1 MCARRSN
8 LERHQAKPLHRRYSA
23 LRNAD
28 SAIFYTILL
37 VGVCIDAKPFTI
49 SSLDSPPR
57 RLALATYI
65 ARGAKLRGLPWAA
78 ALSEHLRGAQRE
90 SNDDKGLRCFYY
102 VGASSSGAGKTQLA
116 FSLDSPVVY
125 VPLAE
130 AQRVYQA
137 FTRVAIEFE
146 KTLAADGQALSWRSG
161 ELQKCSMKLKTVGLL
176 YSLAKA
182 VRGLTNAESLCALSG
197 YNGDRVIWHSPM
209 SLREAREKLATLFGS
224 GPVPLFYIDEL
235 PPAHHPTF
243 KRCILLRNIIRCMR
257 CVCVLSSTEPA
268 AMFVVDTVF
277 HGTRRFKPLEHVRLI
292 AELPSTVWPAFA
304 EDPRYAELVGR
315 LSPETVRML
324 AASRPLFVEYTLDA
338 LLEQQQ
344 TQGIP
349 CLSASGLSALKKR
362 ILNEKYRYCS
372 SEGLYP
378 QLALL
383 YPQLQGGVPVPPAF
397 ESLRRLSKKCK
408 AGLTAAEADE
418 IISDHCLFY
427 LRHNFAQI
435 CIDSAVRRVAATV
448 VPVYIPAVGRLVVL
462 TDSGEFSAFPRVK
475 FATPRND
482 ALLYLICLRDGVHGK
497 PTGAGSARRYSTA
510 FALHALRAEQPPLCS
525 ALSVFLPAMRSADAA
540 QEVELS
546 MAAIVASHSYP
557 EGAGQCGDGGLQGCP
572 LSFFLRA
579 VVAELNPMG
588 ARTHVFPVSPRTEY
602 VPAGSFTLTGI
613 PPEYDS
619 VRVGLLS
626 PLAEPWL
633 PTEDSEGPSTGLLL
647 DGTLVLSDV
656 QWNTSG
662 DTKHGCFPVL
672 LKGAETTAA
681 TGALACCSAASD
693 LVVLVARVAKE
704 AESSGHLV
712 TVLAAVG
719 AVDETNVRLSAAAGK
734 AQVVRVG
741 GNASAAAPVATQLVW
756 QPLGGH
762 PADGRGVGGVS
773 AHTVVILA
781 LSTIYWGRGA
791 LYASY

>member
-1 MCARRSN
+1 
-8 LERHQAKPLHRRYSA
+8 
-23 LRNAD
+23 
-28 SAIFYTILL
+28 
-37 VGVCIDAKPFTI
+37 
-49 SSLDSPPR
+49 
-57 RLALATYI
+57 LAVATYI
-65 ARGAKLRGLPWAA
+65 ERGAKLRGLPWVA
-78 ALSEHLRGAQRE
+78 ALSEHLRSAQRE
-90 SNDDKGLRCFYY
+90 INDDKGLRCFYY
-102 VGASSSGAGKTQLA
+102 VGASSGAGKTQLA

-130 AQRVYQA
+130 AQRVYQC

-146 KTLAADGQALSWRSG
+146 KSLAADGQALSWRSG

-182 VRGLTNAESLCALSG
+182 VRGMTNAESLCALSG

-209 SLREAREKLATLFGS
+209 SFREAREKLATLFGS

-235 PPAHHPTF
+235 PPAHNPTF
-243 KRCILLRNIIRCMR
+243 KRCIVLRNIIRCMG

-268 AMFVVDTVF
+268 AMFAVDTVF

-292 AELPSTVWPAFA
+292 AELPGTLWPAFA

-315 LSPETVRML
+315 LSPETVRL
-324 AASRPLFVEYTLDA
+324 LTATRPLFVEYALDA
-338 LLEQQQ
+338 LLDQQQ
-344 TQGIP
+344 THSIP
-349 CLSASGLSALKKR
+349 CLSASVLSAVKKR
-362 ILNEKYRYCS
+362 ILAEKYRYCS
-372 SEGLYP
+372 PEGLYP

-383 YPQLQGGVPVPPAF
+383 YPQLQGGVSVPP
-397 ESLRRLSKKCK
+397 SSQSHRRLSKKCK
-408 AGLTAAEADE
+408 AGLTAGEADE

-435 CIDSAVRRVAATV
+435 CIDSAVRRVAGAV
-448 VPVYIPAVGRLVVL
+448 VPVYVPAVGRLVVL
-462 TDSGEFSAFPRVK
+462 TDCGEFSAFPRVK
-475 FATPRND
+475 FATPRDD

-497 PTGAGSARRYSTA
+497 PTGAGSAWRYSTA
-510 FALHALRAEQPPLCS
+510 FALHAVRAQQPRLCS
-525 ALSVFLPAMRSADAA
+525 ALSLFLPAMRSADAV

-557 EGAGQCGDGGLQGCP
+557 EGAGQCGDGGLLGCP

-588 ARTHVFPVSPRTEY
+588 ARAHDFPVSPRTAY
-602 VPAGSFTLTGI
+602 VPAESFTLTGI

-626 PLAEPWL
+626 PLAAPWL
-633 PTEDSEGPSTGLLL
+633 PAEDGEGPLMRSLL
-647 DGTLVLSDV
+647 DGTLALSDV

-662 DTKHGCFPVL
+662 DTEHGGFPVL

-681 TGALACCSAASD
+681 TGALSCCSGTSD
-693 LVVLVARVAKE
+693 IVNLVTRVAKE
-704 AESSGHLV
+704 AESRGHLV
-712 TVLAAVG
+712 TVLAAEG
-719 AVDETNVRLSAAAGK
+719 AVDGTNVRLSAAAGK

-741 GNASAAAPVATQLVW
+741 GNATQAAPVATQLVW

-762 PADGRGVGGVS
+762 PAAGMGGGGVPT
-773 AHTVVILA
+773 HTVVVLA
-781 LSTIYWGRGA
+781 LSTIYWGRNA